1 MDTTLEEQSES
12 AYENL
17 SNWPGTTGGEFEF
30 TEYDSLLFNSLEESA
45 RATAQAAISAFG
57 IRFEPLAITEL
68 YRIIEEGVIQMKLSK
83 EEDDLEKISKA
94 QRNLVNFIGDIIR
107 TCKERELTT
116 VGDKTV
122 REVRKIQL
130 CPVYPFK

>member
-1 MDTTLEEQSES
+1 MENTLEEPSEPG
-12 AYENL
+12 YEDFL
-17 SNWPGTTGGEFEF
+17 SWTDPPRKGMQF
-30 TEYDSLLFNSLEESA
+30 TFNDALLFNSLEESA

-57 IRFEPLAITEL
+57 VRFEPPAIAEL
-68 YRIIEEGVIQMKLSK
+68 YRIIEEGIIQMKLSK
-83 EEDDLEKISKA
+83 EDNDLEKISRA
-94 QRNLVNFIGDIIR
+94 QRNLLDFIGDIVR
-107 TCKERELTT
+107 TCKERGLTT